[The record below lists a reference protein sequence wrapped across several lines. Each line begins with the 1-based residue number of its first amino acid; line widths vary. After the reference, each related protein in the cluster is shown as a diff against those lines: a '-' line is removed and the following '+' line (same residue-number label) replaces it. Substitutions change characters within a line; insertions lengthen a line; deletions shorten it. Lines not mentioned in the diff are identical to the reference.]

1 MLESYELN
9 ESVEADSENTGNT
22 VSSDIE
28 LRGELKKLFSK
39 LNEIEGK
46 IDVKE
51 KIGGKFHS
59 VGIIAFKEA
68 SERVVGK
75 NLRDIGGKP
84 LYKHIIE
91 KALNSKLDK
100 VFVITNSEI
109 AKEEI
114 RRIGAEILEV
124 PDWYFGK
131 AITGDKMLT
140 YPAEL
145 IDSDIYLQLFATA
158 PFLTSETIDKSI
170 NILEETNHDSVFTVN
185 KKHDWVWHNGRPIT
199 YYPGNLPRSQDAVPL
214 MTETTGLYGM
224 TKEALMTFKRRV
236 GNNPFM
242 LEVDHIEGWDIDEPL
257 DFALA
262 ELFIDNIEKM
272 KEITGKDYGIL
283 SGN

>member
-1 MLESYELN
+1 MLENYELDS
-9 ESVEADSENTGNT
+9 SVE
-22 VSSDIE
+22 SSNAG
-28 LRGELKKLFSK
+28 LKGELDKVFSK
-39 LNEIEGK
+39 LNEIENK
-46 IDVKE
+46 IDVKSEGGE
-51 KIGGKFHS
+51 KYHS

-91 KALNSKLDK
+91 KALNSNLDK

-114 RRIGAEILEV
+114 RKMGAEVLEV

-131 AITGDKMLT
+131 TITGDKMLT

-158 PFLTSETIDKSI
+158 PFLSSETIDKSI

-224 TKEALMTFKRRV
+224 TKEALMTLRRRV
-236 GNNPFM
+236 GNSPFM
-242 LEVDHIEGWDIDEPL
+242 LEIDHIEGWDIDEPL

-272 KEITGKDYGIL
+272 KDISGKDYGIV
-283 SGN
+283 SNN